1 MLRTV
6 CPLIALS
13 LSHLA
18 FSNLLLGAETKGEG
32 EVRQTNSAVQAARKH
47 VRNFL
52 EGNFN
57 KMEQTYA
64 KQIILLPGNEL
75 LKAKYRLAG
84 AKGDME
90 AITVDRTKLLETMKK
105 SLPHPVIPANILDK
119 VFEAYRFE
127 TLKTKVGDFAT
138 VPPDPV
144 DTPDGKLHL
153 TIADGDVLFKV
164 GPEKGDFL
172 LFQFRQ
178 IEGKWR
184 VVAEYLD

>member
-1 MLRTV
+1 MRYV
-6 CPLIALS
+6 CPLVAIC

-18 FSNLLLGAETKGEG
+18 FSTLLRGAETEG
-32 EVRQTNSAVQAARKH
+32 DVEVRRADIAVQAAREH

-52 EGNFN
+52 EGDFN
-57 KMEQTYA
+57 KMENTYA
-64 KQIILLPGNEL
+64 KQIILMPGNEL
-75 LKAKYRLAG
+75 LKAKYGLAG
-84 AKGDME
+84 PKGEKE
-90 AITVDRTKLLETMKK
+90 AITVDRTKLLGTMKR
-105 SLPHPVIPANILDK
+105 SFPRPLIAANIVDK
-119 VFEAYRFE
+119 VFQAYRFE
-127 TLKTKVGDFAT
+127 SLNTKVGEFAT

-153 TIADGDVLFKV
+153 TIADGDVLLKV
-164 GPEKGDFL
+164 GPAKGDFM

>member
-1 MLRTV
+1 MRYV
-6 CPLIALS
+6 CPLVAIC

-18 FSNLLLGAETKGEG
+18 FSTLLRGAETEG
-32 EVRQTNSAVQAARKH
+32 DVEVRRADIAVQAAREH

-52 EGNFN
+52 EGDFN
-57 KMEQTYA
+57 KMEKTYA
-64 KQIILLPGNEL
+64 KQIILMPGNEL
-75 LKAKYRLAG
+75 LKAKYGLAG
-84 AKGDME
+84 ANGEKE
-90 AITVDRTKLLETMKK
+90 AITVDRTKLLGTMKK
-105 SLPHPVIPANILDK
+105 SLPRPLIAANIVDK

-127 TLKTKVGDFAT
+127 PLKTKVGDFAT

-144 DTPDGKLHL
+144 ETPDGKLHF

-164 GPEKGDFL
+164 GPEKGDFM

-178 IEGKWR
+178 IEGKWQ